1 METHKKNI
9 PEIRFPEFM
18 NDGEWRLDTIETIFN
33 IRNGYTPS
41 KANPLFWENGTI
53 PWFRMEDIRKSG
65 HILSDAIQ
73 HITPKAVKGSGLIPA
88 YSIIVATTAT
98 IGEHALTIVD
108 SLANQRFTFLTKCK
122 SFESR
127 IDMLYFHYFM
137 FIIDEWC
144 KRNTN
149 AGGLLSV
156 NMDSFKRLVVPYPPT
171 IAEQKRIAEC
181 FYSLDKVIEGTRQ
194 KLEQLKAHKKGL
206 MQKLFPAPGK
216 SVPECRFK
224 EFENAGEWEQLYI
237 KDIFEFIPNNTLSRA
252 ELNYNIGNV
261 KNIHYGDILTSFNE
275 YLNTQK
281 ETIPFV
287 TNPNLSEKLKRV
299 KLNNGD
305 IVIADTAEDE
315 TVGKCTE
322 ITNMQHIDTIV
333 SGLHTIALH
342 PTTKFATGF
351 LGFFMNS
358 ESFRHQLL
366 PLMQGVKVLSLS
378 KKAIASCN
386 IYYPMSFLEQKRI
399 AECLTSLNDQICLYN
414 DKLDIL
420 ERHKQAL
427 RQRLFPTI

>member
-1 METHKKNI
+1 METNKKNI
-9 PEIRFPEFM
+9 PGIRFPEFM
-18 NDGEWRLDTIETIFN
+18 NDGEWLSAPLYELIEIITPTNKLQTSEYKPSGKYPIIDQSQKYIVAYSDSAEALTNTGCSDTIVFGDHTCALKFVNFPFIQGADGIKIFKSKDNNKILTDYLYQYLSAFPIESKEYKRHFSELKETLIKF
-33 IRNGYTPS
+33 P
-41 KANPLFWENGTI
+41 
-53 PWFRMEDIRKSG
+53 
-65 HILSDAIQ
+65 SDAI
-73 HITPKAVKGSGLIPA
+73 
-88 YSIIVATTAT
+88 
-98 IGEHALTIVD
+98 
-108 SLANQRFTFLTKCK
+108 
-122 SFESR
+122 
-127 IDMLYFHYFM
+127 
-137 FIIDEWC
+137 
-144 KRNTN
+144 
-149 AGGLLSV
+149 
-156 NMDSFKRLVVPYPPT
+156 
-171 IAEQKRIAEC
+171 EQKRIAEC
-181 FYSLDKVIEGTRQ
+181 MESLERYTIQTKV

-224 EFENAGEWEQLYI
+224 EFENDGEWEQLYI

-287 TNPNLSEKLKRV
+287 TNLNLSEKLKRV

-315 TVGKCTE
+315 TAGKCTE

>member
-1 METHKKNI
+1 METNKKNI

-108 SLANQRFTFLTKCK
+108 SLANQQFTFLTKCK

-127 IDMLYFHYFM
+127 IDVLYFHYFM

-156 NMDSFKRLVVPYPPT
+156 NMDCFKRLVVPYPPT

-181 FYSLDKVIEGTRQ
+181 FYSLDKVIESTRQ

-206 MQKLFPAPGK
+206 MQKLFPALGK

-224 EFENAGEWEQLYI
+224 EFENDGEWLSAPLNELI
-237 KDIFEFIPNNTLSRA
+237 K
-252 ELNYNIGNV
+252 
-261 KNIHYGDILTSFNE
+261 
-275 YLNTQK
+275 
-281 ETIPFV
+281 TIPP
-287 TNPNLSEKLKRV
+287 TNKLQTSEYKPSGKYPIIDQSQ
-299 KLNNGD
+299 KY
-305 IVIADTAEDE
+305 IVAYSDA
-315 TVGKCTE
+315 TE
-322 ITNMQHIDTIV
+322 ALTNTERSDTIV
-333 SGLHTIALH
+333 FGDHTCVL
-342 PTTKFATGF
+342 KFVNFPFIPGADGIKIFKSKDNNKILTDYLYQYLSAF
-351 LGFFMNS
+351 PIESKEYKRHFS
-358 ESFRHQLL
+358 ELKETLIKFPSDIR
-366 PLMQGVKVLSLS
+366 
-378 KKAIASCN
+378 
-386 IYYPMSFLEQKRI
+386 EQKRI
-399 AECLTSLNDQICLYN
+399 AACLSSIDDTIRLYSNKLN
-414 DKLDIL
+414 IL
-420 ERHKQAL
+420 EQHKQTL